1 MLGERSRALEEQI
14 AAAIPDLAGPLQ
26 GSGLTFEQAAA
37 ESVRLLRETGR
48 SVRRPVLVSADG
60 MRSATPAFIL
70 REGDALVIRDVRLA
84 HRPGSRRDNR
94 VRVAVNGK
102 DELALED
109 AKGTPVAGGIGLWVG
124 MGTEGYFSNL
134 RMTPQ

>member
-84 HRPGSRRDNR
+84 HRPEVKRENR
-94 VRVAVNGK
+94 VRVSYAGWLAR
-102 DELALED
+102 ELTGREVRRPPPSLPGLVRD
-109 AKGTPVAGGIGLWVG
+109 RVQGRGPHRVAD
-124 MGTEGYFSNL
+124 
-134 RMTPQ
+134 